1 MKFARRKVGV
11 SWQETQ
17 TFMAGNPKFTG
28 IFQYKNKVHARGNM
42 LNSVKK

>member
-17 TFMAGNPKFTG
+17 TFMAGNSEFAA
-28 IFQYKNKVHARGNM
+28 ISQY
-42 LNSVKK
+42 SKKGTREREYAK